1 MCLCVTPSKIERE
14 TLGRFCCPIHWLI
27 SLQAIFID
35 NVKRKTTTSK
45 RLHERKRKNVVYPSS
60 SSFVLC
66 IKRNLTLTQKKTLYF
81 FLFFPP
87 FLKKKWK
94 YIEFFLWRSSWTKDK
109 IHSLLVGCGK
119 LRLYSLPVY
128 THFMSA
134 NDKRL
139 NLFVFDLVGELGTK
153 GEVMMVLV
161 VWSYSLP
168 IYDDLRR
175 SDECFQRTRREL
187 RGDGWLDF
195 TSCGSCYY
203 VFSWLL
209 MWSQVLPCFVLAP
222 FKSITW
228 VLCVCNLKSGLHH
241 DRHSWCTH
249 TFSLNLFILSPFF
262 ILFFNNRTFLT
273 RLNIS
278 HYL

>member
-1 MCLCVTPSKIERE
+1 M
-14 TLGRFCCPIHWLI
+14 
-27 SLQAIFID
+27 
-35 NVKRKTTTSK
+35 
-45 RLHERKRKNVVYPSS
+45 YPSS

-66 IKRNLTLTQKKTLYF
+66 IKRNLTLTQKKNLYF
-81 FLFFPP
+81 FLFFHL
-87 FLKKKWK
+87 FFFKKNENILNSSFEGVLERRIK
-94 YIEFFLWRSSWTKDK
+94 YTRFWLAVVSCVSI
-109 IHSLLVGCGK
+109 
-119 LRLYSLPVY
+119 VY

-134 NDKRL
+134 NDKSKRL
-139 NLFVFDLVGELGTK
+139 DLFVFHLVWGEELGTK

-228 VLCVCNLKSGLHH
+228 VLCVCV
-241 DRHSWCTH
+241 
-249 TFSLNLFILSPFF
+249 
-262 ILFFNNRTFLT
+262 
-273 RLNIS
+273 
-278 HYL
+278 

>member
-1 MCLCVTPSKIERE
+1 MNSSFEGVLERRIKYTRFWLAVVSCVSI
-14 TLGRFCCPIHWLI
+14 
-27 SLQAIFID
+27 
-35 NVKRKTTTSK
+35 
-45 RLHERKRKNVVYPSS
+45 VYPYTHIS
-60 SSFVLC
+60 C
-66 IKRNLTLTQKKTLYF
+66 RQTIKDLTF
-81 FLFFPP
+81 
-87 FLKKKWK
+87 
-94 YIEFFLWRSSWTKDK
+94 
-109 IHSLLVGCGK
+109 
-119 LRLYSLPVY
+119 LYSIWWG
-128 THFMSA
+128 
-134 NDKRL
+134 
-139 NLFVFDLVGELGTK
+139 GELGTK

-209 MWSQVLPCFVLAP
+209 MWSQVLPRFVLAP